1 LAFEDWKKL
10 LARHNELTREAIER
24 AGGEVIKSMGDGFFA
39 AFEGPKAAVEA
50 AVAVQRALNG
60 EVYAPDVRIG
70 CTPAGLF
77 IPALML
83 QITAGRGCTRRRG
96 LHRLRAPGRSWLA
109 TRRLM

>member
-1 LAFEDWKKL
+1 MAGSVALFIL
-10 LARHNELTREAIER
+10 GLREAIER

-70 CTPAGLF
+70 CTPGGAFHTGVDVADYGGQGVHAAARIASAAG
-77 IPALML
+77 
-83 QITAGRGCTRRRG
+83 AGEILVSDETLDVGAR
-96 LHRLRAPGRSWLA
+96 P
-109 TRRLM
+109 